1 MDNDDS
7 EHLESL
13 HFLSLEVQPKT
24 YRERGWGTATV
35 IGEAD
40 SRERLSGLLLLNGKA
55 GGGGVLGPHQP
66 FRSHTGCL
74 PQAPGCPPPAFPCQS
89 CLCEI
94 TSLGLSFF
102 QPKGPNKEFTWP
114 GLLMR
119 ELRLG
124 GRKTWVAPHP
134 QQIQAPFRES
144 LLSEG
149 EVSGTGVGGWGGD
162 GWRVG
167 KQ

>member
-55 GGGGVLGPHQP
+55 GGGGWALTNPFVPTLGA
-66 FRSHTGCL
+66 C
-74 PQAPGCPPPAFPCQS
+74 
-89 CLCEI
+89 
-94 TSLGLSFF
+94 
-102 QPKGPNKEFTWP
+102 
-114 GLLMR
+114 
-119 ELRLG
+119 LRLLDV
-124 GRKTWVAPHP
+124 R
-134 QQIQAPFRES
+134 
-144 LLSEG
+144 LLHFHARAAF
-149 EVSGTGVGGWGGD
+149 V
-162 GWRVG
+162 R
-167 KQ
+167 